1 MVRRVR
7 VPETRYTRSG
17 DVNIA
22 YQVVGDGPVD
32 LLYAAGWISNVELGW
47 EQPCVARFYEQL
59 ASFSRLILFDKRG
72 TGLSDRVSDD
82 RPPTL
87 EERTDDIRAVLDAV
101 GSDRAV
107 VFGSSEGGSM
117 CVLFAATYPARTRA
131 LITHGIFA
139 KRRWSPDHP
148 WAPMVEEREAWLA
161 GLAARWGGEADL
173 GVIAP
178 SVADDPE
185 IKRWFARHARLSV
198 SPQAAVA
205 LGRMNTDV
213 DIRAVLPTIRVPTLM
228 LHAVGDRDSKI
239 EEGRWIASRIPGA
252 RLVELPTSDH
262 IAYFANAD
270 RVIDEIQGFVTGTRP
285 AVEPDRFL
293 ATVVFTDIVEG
304 TKKAAELG
312 DRRWREL
319 VERHHALVRE
329 ELGRHRGVEQDT
341 AGDGFYA
348 TFDGPARA
356 VRCALAVRDRVRE
369 LGLEIRAGVHT
380 GECEQIAGKVGGLA
394 AMIGARVRELARPG
408 EVLASSTVRDLV
420 PGSGLRFDDRGSYRL
435 KGIPDDWRVFA
446 AA

>member
-1 MVRRVR
+1 MRA
-7 VPETRYTRSG
+7 PETRYTRSG

-22 YQVVGDGPVD
+22 YQVVGGGPID

-47 EQPCVARFYEQL
+47 EQPRIARFYEQL
-59 ASFSRLILFDKRG
+59 ASFSRLIRFDKRG

-131 LITHGIFA
+131 LITHGLFA

-148 WAPMVEEREAWLA
+148 WAPTVEEREAWLG
-161 GLAARWGGEADL
+161 GLAARWGGETDL

-185 IKRWFARHARLSV
+185 VKRWFSRHARLSV
-198 SPQAAVA
+198 SPRAAVA
-205 LGRMNTDV
+205 LGRMNTDI

-228 LHAVGDRDSKI
+228 LHAVGDRDSRI

-262 IAYFANAD
+262 VAYFANAD

-329 ELGRHRGVEQDT
+329 ELARHRGVEQDT

-356 VRCALAVRDRVRE
+356 VRCAIAVRDRVRE

-394 AMIGARVRELARPG
+394 AMIGARVRELATPG

-420 PGSGLRFDDRGSYRL
+420 PGSGLRFEDRGSHRL
-435 KGIPDDWRVFA
+435 KGIPDEWRVFA

>member
-1 MVRRVR
+1 MRI
-7 VPETRYTRSG
+7 PETRYTRSG

-22 YQVVGDGPVD
+22 YQVAGGGPID

-47 EQPCVARFYEQL
+47 EQSRVARFYEQL
-59 ASFSRLILFDKRG
+59 ATFSRLILFDKRG

-117 CVLFAATYPARTRA
+117 CMLFAATYPARTRA

-148 WAPMVEEREAWLA
+148 WAPRAEEREAWLA
-161 GLAARWGGEADL
+161 GLAARWGGESDL

-178 SVADDPE
+178 SVKDDPE
-185 IKRWFARHARLSV
+185 VRRWFARHARLSV
-198 SPQAAVA
+198 SPRAAVA
-205 LGRMNTDV
+205 LGRMNTDI

-228 LHAVGDRDSKI
+228 LHAIGDRDSKI

-262 IAYFANAD
+262 VAYFANAD
-270 RVIDEIQGFVTGTRP
+270 RVIAEIQEFVTGTRP

-356 VRCALAVRDRVRE
+356 VRCALAVRDRLRE

-420 PGSGLRFDDRGSYRL
+420 PGSGLRFEDRGSYRL
-435 KGIPDDWRVFA
+435 KGIPDEWRVFA

>member
-1 MVRRVR
+1 MR

-22 YQVVGDGPVD
+22 YQVVGGGPVD

-47 EQPCVARFYEQL
+47 EQPRVARFYEQL

-101 GSDRAV
+101 GSDRTV

-148 WAPMVEEREAWLA
+148 WAPMIEEREAWLA
-161 GLAARWGGEADL
+161 GLAARWGGETDL
-173 GVIAP
+173 SVIAP
-178 SVADDPE
+178 SVGDDPE
-185 IKRWFARHARLSV
+185 VRRWFARHARLSV
-198 SPQAAVA
+198 SPRAAVA
-205 LGRMNTDV
+205 LGRMNTDI

-293 ATVVFTDIVEG
+293 ATVFFTDIVEG

-394 AMIGARVRELARPG
+394 AMIGARVRELATPG

-420 PGSGLRFDDRGSYRL
+420 PGSGLRFEDRGSYRL
-435 KGIPDDWRVFA
+435 KGIPDEWRVFA